1 MTIRRVT
8 HADIEPLVAL
18 ARRCYYEAFGPD
30 NYPGNPVQPFI
41 DENVTL
47 AAYASELTNRRAS
60 FWLAENEAGEAM
72 GFLKLHR
79 HAPPRRLQ
87 ARNALELVRIYLL
100 KQHAR
105 QGYGHQLMQFCLD
118 QARSQGCTAVY
129 LGVWEH
135 NAPALAFY
143 QKLGFVPFGWHVFPF
158 GGERQRD
165 IWMSRAV

>member
-1 MTIRRVT
+1 MIIRRVT
-8 HADIEPLVAL
+8 HTDLEPLVSL

-30 NYPGNPVQPFI
+30 KYPGTPIQPFI
-41 DENVTL
+41 DNSVTVT
-47 AAYASELTNRRAS
+47 AYATELTDRRAS

-87 ARNALELVRIYLL
+87 ERNALEIVRIYLL
-100 KQHAR
+100 THYAG

-118 QARSQGCTAVY
+118 QARSQGCKVVY

-135 NAPALAFY
+135 NTPALTFY
-143 QKLGFVPFGWHVFPF
+143 RKQGFMPFGWHIFPI

-165 IWMSRAV
+165 IWMSRTV